1 MARGRLGG
9 TKSKIRGKVGSQVY
23 QCKRASDGSLMQ
35 SVYQAPENVR
45 YSNTDAQA
53 KARMIMGQIQRMYHI
68 LPEIIKDAFKS
79 IPRGT
84 LSFQHFTKLNYAQ
97 LKEECFDRFH
107 EIGNFDWRYKHDMT
121 APAGTWFLTDGDY
134 HSLQYDSLYVS
145 RVLSNELVYCW
156 NGISEDMTIQQVYD
170 RFGLEITDE
179 IWFFVY
185 MKRHPDYTPHI
196 EYYRYKLNNRYY
208 PSMKVSEI
216 ILEDLWMPIEDKS
229 ITYGF
234 TLDEENV
241 LTFTQWNFDPDHT
254 YFAACGCPLI
264 VNYGYKTTRFST
276 ARMQWFLDTGSHLY
290 PMHSPAI
297 AFFSWQDGEEL

>member
-1 MARGRLGG
+1 
-9 TKSKIRGKVGSQVY
+9 
-23 QCKRASDGSLMQ
+23 
-35 SVYQAPENVR
+35 
-45 YSNTDAQA
+45 
-53 KARMIMGQIQRMYHI
+53 
-68 LPEIIKDAFKS
+68 
-79 IPRGT
+79 
-84 LSFQHFTKLNYAQ
+84 
-97 LKEECFDRFH
+97 
-107 EIGNFDWRYKHDMT
+107 MT